1 MTSINSAQV
10 RLPPPVLL
18 KTYGW
23 QTIAGKSIP
32 RWCSA
37 TSLPRSVRREV
48 HDESASN
55 DISAF
60 DNAEQV
66 QRALD
71 QLPILQREA
80 LTLYFLEDL
89 SFDEM
94 AAILELPLGT
104 VKSRI
109 HYEDRSA

>member
-1 MTSINSAQV
+1 
-10 RLPPPVLL
+10 
-18 KTYGW
+18 
-23 QTIAGKSIP
+23 
-32 RWCSA
+32 
-37 TSLPRSVRREV
+37 
-48 HDESASN
+48 
-55 DISAF
+55 
-60 DNAEQV
+60 
-66 QRALD
+66 LD

-94 AAILELPLGT
+94 AALLGLPLGT